1 MAWVGAQL
9 ALSSD
14 KEVIN
19 EFEKANSYSCRS
31 TWSNISRGGMKMF
44 SDIFDKEKYK
54 VLKEEREMYRLLLKK
69 SRYIFKRSRRM
80 WIETLPYKTG
90 FS

>member
-1 MAWVGAQL
+1 MTSYGLRVGAQL

-14 KEVIN
+14 KKVIE

-44 SDIFDKEKYK
+44 SDIMLDEEKSKMLKKREKYIDY
-54 VLKEEREMYRLLLKK
+54 L
-69 SRYIFKRSRRM
+69 
-80 WIETLPYKTG
+80 
-90 FS
+90 